1 MLERTKEMA
10 TGRLKFLCIPR
21 IRMPLPFS
29 GGHRPL
35 LPPQHSPERATA
47 TCGSADPSELSQAQ
61 LLPTALTSKPHYS
74 EIEIHGWEKQV
85 QAHTCGDRFRGS
97 GDASEELP
105 WTCGMGTSP
114 EAAGGSSGQGG

>member
-1 MLERTKEMA
+1 MVERTKEMA

-35 LPPQHSPERATA
+35 LPPSILLKGPQQLVGRLIPQQ
-47 TCGSADPSELSQAQ
+47 LSQAQ